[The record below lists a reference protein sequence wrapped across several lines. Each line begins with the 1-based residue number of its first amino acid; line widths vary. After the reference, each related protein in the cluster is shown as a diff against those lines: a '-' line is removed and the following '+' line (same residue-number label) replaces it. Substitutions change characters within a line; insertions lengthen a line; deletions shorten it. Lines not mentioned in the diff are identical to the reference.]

1 MPAYRSDRL
10 RRGVGVAPA
19 HRFQPAA
26 PAVARLVAG
35 AVMMVHG
42 IDKLVDGP
50 AGFGAS
56 LSGTS
61 VPAPDVTAW
70 AVAIGET
77 AGGLFLVLGL
87 LSRWTALLL
96 TVHLCL
102 AMALVNADTGFMTPQ
117 QGAAS
122 GSGIEFPLM
131 TVAALLVVLLA
142 GPGPLALDRV
152 LGVEAAAPGHRGPG
166 SGSGSASGAG
176 AGAGAESGADQL
188 SAVRASVISG
198 AIGGAIGAVMS
209 ALVNYLA
216 VGLPSSAG
224 ANAAN
229 HAVSGL
235 ISGFLAGFLGLL
247 THQRRHGPGA
257 RQPAVG
263 DTPPV
268 PAAPAVPEV

>member
-1 MPAYRSDRL
+1 MPAYRSDNL
-10 RRGVGVAPA
+10 RRGIGVAPA

-50 AGFGAS
+50 AGFGAF

-70 AVAIGET
+70 AVTIGET

-96 TVHLCL
+96 TIHLCL

-131 TVAALLVVLLA
+131 TVAVLLVVLLA

-152 LGVEAAAPGHRGPG
+152 LGVEAAAPGRRG
-166 SGSGSASGAG
+166 SGSGSA
-176 AGAGAESGADQL
+176 SGADQL

-209 ALVNYLA
+209 ALVNYLV

-224 ANAAN
+224 ANAVN

>member
-1 MPAYRSDRL
+1 MPAYRSDSL
-10 RRGVGVAPA
+10 RRGIGVAPA
-19 HRFQPAA
+19 DRFQPAA

-50 AGFGAS
+50 AGFGVF

-70 AVAIGET
+70 AVTIGET
-77 AGGLFLVLGL
+77 AGGFFLVLGL

-131 TVAALLVVLLA
+131 TAAALLVVLLA

-152 LGVEAAAPGHRGPG
+152 LGVEAAAPGRRGPG
-166 SGSGSASGAG
+166 AGSASV
-176 AGAGAESGADQL
+176 AGAGAESGADQP